1 MAWTIPVTQP
11 TGVLITAAI
20 WNAQVADN
28 AAYLKANEL
37 AYNEFTASVS
47 ITATTEATA
56 NTVVTASA
64 VTFDGSTVVLIEAY
78 APGVSMSAANVS
90 VTSIL
95 FQDGVAIGEIAHHY
109 GPTATFVKELNGKR
123 RLTPAAGARTYSV
136 RSYVN
141 AGTGTITV
149 GAGGAGASVPGF
161 IRITK
166 V

>member
-1 MAWTIPVTQP
+1 MSWSAPPVFTVGQ
-11 TGVLITAAI
+11 VLTAAQQNI
-20 WNAQVADN
+20 LSDDLT
-28 AAYLKANEL
+28 YLKASEL
-37 AYNEFTASVS
+37 AYNEFTSPVSV
-47 ITATTEATA
+47 TATTEATA

-78 APGVSMSAANVS
+78 APSVSMSTTNVS
-90 VTSIL
+90 VTSVL

-123 RLTPAAGARTYSV
+123 RLTPAAGARTYSM

-141 AGTGTITV
+141 TGTGTITV
-149 GAGGAGASVPGF
+149 GAGGSGASVPGY